1 MGKPIPTKL
10 DELVAEAI
18 EKNVSLA
25 ELSPI
30 TVLFFQRNR
39 LAIDDLEKRIEE
51 ARRLERK

>member
-18 EKNVSLA
+18 EKDISLA

-39 LAIDDLEKRIEE
+39 LAIDDLEKRIE
-51 ARRLERK
+51 ASRRLERK